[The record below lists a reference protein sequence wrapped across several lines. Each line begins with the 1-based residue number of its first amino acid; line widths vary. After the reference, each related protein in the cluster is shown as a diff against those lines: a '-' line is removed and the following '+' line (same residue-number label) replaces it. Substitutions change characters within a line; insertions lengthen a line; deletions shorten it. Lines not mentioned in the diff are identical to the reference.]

1 MKSCIFLMF
10 LLTTDLACAEWTAL
24 DEDNEI
30 IYFIDLS
37 TKNTAQRPRISV
49 LREFKQ
55 ATASGDQSA
64 RLLYEAD
71 CEKNLLRLMSGVYLK
86 KSMGTGEVSGMINSN
101 GWMKPAARPIL
112 QKIYTTLCGSSG
124 VSNE

>member
-1 MKSCIFLMF
+1 MKSWFFLMF
-10 LLTTDLACAEWTAL
+10 LLISDLAWAEWTAL

-37 TKNTAQRPRISV
+37 TKNIAQRPRISV
-49 LREFKQ
+49 LREFKKT
-55 ATASGDQSA
+55 TAAGDQSA

-101 GWMKPAARPIL
+101 GWMKPEARPIL
-112 QKIYTTLCGSSG
+112 QKIYVSLCSTSG
-124 VSNE
+124 ASNQ